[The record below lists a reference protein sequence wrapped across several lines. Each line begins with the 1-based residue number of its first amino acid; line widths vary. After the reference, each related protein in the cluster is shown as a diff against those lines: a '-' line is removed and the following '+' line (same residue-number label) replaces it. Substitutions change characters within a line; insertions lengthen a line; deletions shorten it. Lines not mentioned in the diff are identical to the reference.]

1 MRHLLQNTLGIVRN
15 LFVLIFTVL
24 RWLMDVDLNKY
35 FFKIVLLYY
44 TLLQNENVGTLA
56 FRYNIP

>member
-1 MRHLLQNTLGIVRN
+1 
-15 LFVLIFTVL
+15 
-24 RWLMDVDLNKY
+24 MDVDLNKY